1 MEQIDEYYT
10 QSAVTSLKGVGKT
23 YAGALQ
29 KQGILNLFDLL
40 LDLPFR
46 YLDETFITSARDAPT
61 DGRYVL
67 MCLRVRSSRTFNA
80 NSRGTRLFRVNLEDD
95 TGFVGA
101 VFFNAHPAYTNHFTP
116 NARIM
121 AFGYLRY
128 DNNGFKCLQHPK
140 VTFLKADEPPIVSE
154 TLTPVY
160 HSSNGM
166 PQKVITKIVNQGLQK
181 LPSMPLLELIPKELN
196 PFGMSLQDA
205 ISYVHNPKGAPD
217 HSVILPYMLDAFKR
231 ICFEEITA
239 YQLSMLNL
247 RRINLKRKAVRINFL
262 PSLHEKLL
270 KSLAFTLTNA
280 QKQAFSEI
288 CADLQRH
295 TPMLRLLHGDVGS
308 GKTMVALMACLQS
321 AGANLQSVLLAPTE
335 LLAEQHYRKFSAIL
349 APLGISCVLLCSSL
363 KTQERTA
370 ALAAIK
376 DGSAKIIIGTHSVF
390 QKDVEYKSLALAV
403 IDEQHRFGI
412 GQRVALLKKAPD
424 GCTMHQLVMTAT
436 PIPRTQQLALYAD
449 LDVSTLGELPSGRTP
464 ITTAI
469 VGASRRHEV
478 IERLRVASQ
487 SGKQAYWVCPR
498 IEESDEEDDDNT
510 SMASVL
516 EAYKDLS
523 QSLPEIK
530 VGLVH
535 GQMSTKD
542 KNETMASFLQGQ
554 ISILVA
560 TTIIEVGVDVPN
572 ASIIVIESADKL
584 GLAQLHQ
591 LRGRVGRGSEISF
604 CLLMY
609 DDQNENMTD
618 TAIQRLQIMRSTT
631 DGFKIA
637 AEDLKLRGPGEVF
650 GDKQAGFDAFKVADS
665 VRDQALIPLARTAA
679 EAILEDKK
687 TTAYLIKRWFPESGH
702 IRDEAS
708 T

>member
-478 IERLRVASQ
+478 IERLRVVCQ

-591 LRGRVGRGSEISF
+591 LRGRVGRGSEVSF

>member
-80 NSRGTRLFRVNLEDD
+80 GSRGTRLFRVNLEDD

-101 VFFNAHPAYTNHFTP
+101 VFFNAHPNYTNHFTP

-121 AFGYLRY
+121 AFGYLKY

-140 VTFLKADEPPIVSE
+140 VTFLKPDEGPIVSE

-160 HSSNGM
+160 HSSDGM

-181 LPSMPLLELIPKELN
+181 LPSMPLSELIPKELN

-205 ISYVHNPKGAPD
+205 IVYVHNPKGAAD
-217 HSVILPYMLDAFKR
+217 HRVILPYMLDAFKR

-247 RRINLKRKAVRINFL
+247 RSINLKRKAVRINFL

-270 KSLAFTLTNA
+270 KSLSFALTNA
-280 QKQAFSEI
+280 QKQAFAEI

-349 APLGISCVLLCSSL
+349 TPLGISCVLLCSSL
-363 KTQERTA
+363 KAQERTQ
-370 ALAAIK
+370 ALASIK
-376 DGSAKIIIGTHSVF
+376 DGSAQIIIGTHSVF

-412 GQRVALLKKAPD
+412 GQRIALLKKAPD

-469 VGASRRHEV
+469 IGGSRRHEV
-478 IERLRVASQ
+478 FERLRIACQ
-487 SGKQAYWVCPR
+487 NGKQAYWVCPR
-498 IEESDEEDDDNT
+498 IDENEEDDEGNA
-510 SMASVL
+510 MASVL
-516 EAYKDLS
+516 DAYRDLT
-523 QSLPEIK
+523 QSLNGIK

-535 GQMSTKD
+535 GQMSTRD
-542 KNETMASFLQGQ
+542 KNETMASFLQGE
-554 ISILVA
+554 IRILVA

-591 LRGRVGRGSEISF
+591 LRGRVGRGSEVSF

-650 GDKQAGFDAFKVADS
+650 GDKQAGFDAFRIADS
-665 VRDQALIPLARTAA
+665 VRDQDLIPIARKAA
-679 EAILEDKK
+679 EAILEDKP
-687 TTAYLIKRWFPESGH
+687 TTACLIKRWFKDSGH

-708 T
+708 A

>member
-217 HSVILPYMLDAFKR
+217 HSVIMPYMLDAFKR

-390 QKDVEYKSLALAV
+390 QKDVEYKALALAV

-469 VGASRRHEV
+469 IGASRRHEV
-478 IERLRVASQ
+478 IERLRVACQ

-498 IEESDEEDDDNT
+498 IEENDEEDDDNT

-591 LRGRVGRGSEISF
+591 LRGRVGRGSEVSF